1 MIQNLSIILFRDL
14 ISELIYAL
22 FCDLISVLV

>member
-14 ISELIYAL
+14 IAELIYAL
-22 FCDLISVLV
+22 FRALISVLV